1 MNVTSILT
9 KHYENDNTFR
19 LPENKPKQTQLVAA
33 KPLAKPDQTQ
43 PVAAKPLAKPD
54 QTQYDWNPAPRP
66 GTNARFDT
74 GLIPPLKESE
84 AGQLQIGTK
93 RGKM

>member
-1 MNVTSILT
+1 LSQLCKTNPISEKPKMNLNFYST
-9 KHYENDNTFR
+9 KDYENDNTFR
-19 LPENKPKQTQLVAA
+19 LPENKPK
-33 KPLAKPDQTQ
+33 
-43 PVAAKPLAKPD
+43 

-84 AGQLQIGTK
+84 AGQLQIGTE